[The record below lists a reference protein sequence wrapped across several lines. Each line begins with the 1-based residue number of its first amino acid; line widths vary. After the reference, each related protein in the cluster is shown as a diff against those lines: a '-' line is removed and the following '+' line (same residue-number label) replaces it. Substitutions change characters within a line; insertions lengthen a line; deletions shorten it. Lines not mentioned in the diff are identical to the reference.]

1 MNEDKFSIEISGIYT
16 GTEVPNGAF
25 DELDDAV
32 NKSLNNSH
40 NFQEFMSN
48 INSIVSAAKA
58 GFQSL
63 GTALPKALNITSFVD
78 SIISQLKRLKLAG
91 GTAISEVSYGFLA
104 EGLTKAFDN
113 ISAKMLQINN
123 EGNILKNTFEKYQ
136 EVSYSV
142 RDLIDNITYAPLIE
156 EADKLRSRFVEL
168 YNTQRSI
175 GDNPIYDKSI
185 KQLQD
190 IQHEVQSL
198 ISSFIDLG
206 KEAVSVFAW
215 EQELSKA
222 VHSFTSFNEEI
233 KKTKQNLDL
242 VFASGFSIDFDD
254 KLKQTA
260 AGMQQFYST
269 AKTTGAELKLAF
281 ADDAI
286 FNKYNKAM
294 LEAENNTISFSTEV
308 TNSLNNILST
318 MRNAADETERLT
330 AMSEKLKM
338 AWYQAKADWTMDNAI
353 KGQNELIAKI
363 AATKDAFQDAV
374 TIIKNSSA
382 AVKAAYESDIRTAA
396 SNFIRDINIESKAA
410 AEAEKQLA
418 EETKKNNDYLNNL
431 LAGLKTN
438 ADYTEKKVKELADA
452 TKAAFKQDV
461 NRGVDAFLRNTKREE
476 DAAKAAAEASRKT
489 SQDAKTA
496 WAKSIAGLYTLISAF
511 NSFKQAVTKA
521 FNTVVNGSK
530 RIVRAFT
537 NITTSV
543 TKAALTLSG
552 LPAIFKGM
560 QSAASSIKSTISSAF
575 SGISL
580 SSIIKESLELR
591 SSLVEVENVIDHVFG
606 GEGRKAIDE
615 FTSTA
620 VEKLGMSTLAA
631 RQFAGKFGAALTTTG
646 QSKEAVVTMSKAL
659 TQLTSDIASFYDIE
673 QDVAASKLFS
683 GVISGQI
690 KPMRELGVDMTV
702 ASLDAYTLSEGYDKL
717 YSKMNATEK
726 QAIRFKYA
734 MDKLSFAHGDYLRTI
749 NSTANQL
756 RLLKNQI
763 KELGAIIGA
772 IINAF
777 FNPLVHVLNRVAS
790 AAIVAAKAI
799 AAAMG
804 IKLDFSSG
812 GAGLTELNENL
823 DDTSDSADD
832 LAESE
837 DNAVDSLHKLSK
849 AAKGALSPLHKLN
862 VLQSKNGAN
871 GDKSATSGIA
881 DIIGDIQTSAS
892 EMYPKIKDMLKGLL
906 DWLWGLDWE
915 GALDRLIQAIN
926 RVVKKLPGLIR
937 ELFNELKRWVVRLSD
952 LLNQFVK
959 GIDWTG
965 VGNVVKEVLYGL
977 GQTILAALKE
987 VDFYAIGEA
996 LKDVFNSI
1004 IDDPTVFITWG
1015 AVIGT
1020 AIQDGFDFIYGVI
1033 HGLHW
1038 KSLGDDLYYFIKG
1051 IFDSIDGNA
1060 IRQIVFEALD
1070 NVGTAITEFFSK
1082 LAKDKAL
1089 QKDMAND
1096 LLSVINGLADYMASP
1111 DFDAMLDSV
1120 VEGLDGTL
1128 GEIGDNLKNNN
1139 TLGKI
1144 ASGIIKVIEAAC
1156 RLIKGDGFQSIV
1168 TEVREAL
1175 WQAFKDFWG
1184 DEEIPLPIKLGTSWL
1199 IADKTGLND
1208 ALSTLGKVVITMNLL
1223 KNAMGTGGV
1232 LGAAKKM
1239 WEGFKDFKVLFQA
1252 AEGLEKFQV
1261 VSESLYSTLTGP
1273 AGVIAAITLLI
1284 ATFKGLEE
1292 AGTIEGKTLSEA
1304 NANFNSFT
1312 STIENDSHKVMTAF
1326 DNITSTKYSDKLKAM
1341 GGWFKFDGLSAQ
1353 ETDAAYNLTQYFE
1366 TVLGMAKTDAESKA
1380 KELADAVNGNLKN
1393 LGALSSEEDKALL
1406 QGYQDFFNQAN
1417 ELNAEFAEKFK
1428 AHALEIAEANNNNT
1442 LEMRE
1447 AIDVY
1452 YNSIKEGSDSAT
1464 TLQTSN
1470 IQWVADAAIKAN
1482 KEMMDDYGLT
1492 QQQIAEAAERRK
1504 EIELKG
1510 VDTVRLTQNESL
1522 DEYKEKMTEHLGYL
1536 EGAYNDYINKRKEM
1550 ETNGRAEELTAEQ
1563 QHQAAI
1569 AALKHEG
1576 YSQEEADRA
1585 ANAARAAEFA
1595 SEIENANADAAKRST
1610 GAWKDELQNLGG
1622 SLGDILEVFTSEMV
1636 GEEGDGLIPKILGTG
1651 MDELPEKVSE
1661 KLEPVKETISTSL
1674 QELGTDTE
1682 EGGLFSGIL
1691 DSASQLPEQLQPSL
1705 DETTTAITDTFGSL
1719 IETLQGEDLWGGFSG
1734 WMTENVWTPITESL
1748 DELKTKIEEV
1758 FVDGL
1763 EDIKTGWEDL
1773 ATSVTDAVQTMIDGL
1788 NDAADAARSLA
1799 DELANAAAAAS
1810 SASSSSY
1817 NRGYPSSVQG
1827 YANGGVFRPNTPQL
1841 AILGDNKSQTEYAL
1855 TTGHLREIASMMA
1868 SAIDTSGVSGV
1879 EQITVPIYLGT
1890 ELIDQEIINVGNMH
1904 NYRSNGR

>member
-1 MNEDKFSIEISGIYT
+1 MNEDNLLLHISAI
-16 GTEVPNGAF
+16 VDNF
-25 DELDDAV
+25 DVDESELNELEQAV
-32 NKSLNNSH
+32 YNSLNNSKTYSD
-40 NFQEFMSN
+40 FQRN
-48 INSIVSAAKA
+48 IKNIVSSARSVFESFGA
-58 GFQSL
+58 S
-63 GTALPKALNITSFVD
+63 LPKAVNIDRLVKTLQDGLKGIKLSSGDILDEKVIDALSNRIKKVYTELTNTAKQLPAVIRNSSSEASSLVSILSQMQTSLNS
-78 SIISQLKRLKLAG
+78 SI
-91 GTAISEVSYGFLA
+91 
-104 EGLTKAFDN
+104 N
-113 ISAKMLQINN
+113 
-123 EGNILKNTFEKYQ
+123 
-136 EVSYSV
+136 
-142 RDLIDNITYAPLIE
+142 
-156 EADKLRSRFVEL
+156 
-168 YNTQRSI
+168 
-175 GDNPIYDKSI
+175 SI
-185 KQLQD
+185 KQLP
-190 IQHEVQSL
+190 
-198 ISSFIDLG
+198 
-206 KEAVSVFAW
+206 SV
-215 EQELSKA
+215 
-222 VHSFTSFNEEI
+222 VDT
-233 KKTKQNLDL
+233 TKQLP
-242 VFASGFSIDFDD
+242 
-254 KLKQTA
+254 
-260 AGMQQFYST
+260 
-269 AKTTGAELKLAF
+269 
-281 ADDAI
+281 
-286 FNKYNKAM
+286 
-294 LEAENNTISFSTEV
+294 
-308 TNSLNNILST
+308 
-318 MRNAADETERLT
+318 
-330 AMSEKLKM
+330 
-338 AWYQAKADWTMDNAI
+338 
-353 KGQNELIAKI
+353 
-363 AATKDAFQDAV
+363 AV
-374 TIIKNSSA
+374 IQ
-382 AVKAAYESDIRTAA
+382 TAA
-396 SNFIRDINIESKAA
+396 SNTVSLANSIKQVGSSFTLLNDNA
-410 AEAEKQLA
+410 KQLPMVIKTATSSGIIELQKYVDSTADKLTSLITRVDSAPTNMAGLENIKNELGQISNELVNIQTQIKSGKIDMSSAFVGLDEINKKA
-418 EETKKNNDYLNNL
+418 ETLKESFNSFRGVVDVLKQNHAQYNAEVKQGLTEQINLEKEKESVTKKSANNTTKQGNEFNKAFNFAKLV
-431 LAGLKTN
+431 AGL
-438 ADYTEKKVKELADA
+438 AM
-452 TKAAFKQDV
+452 
-461 NRGVDAFLRNTKREE
+461 LR
-476 DAAKAAAEASRKT
+476 
-489 SQDAKTA
+489 
-496 WAKSIAGLYTLISAF
+496 SAF
-511 NSFKQAVTKA
+511 NSFVQAITKA
-521 FNTVVNGSK
+521 
-530 RIVRAFT
+530 
-537 NITTSV
+537 
-543 TKAALTLSG
+543 TKAAVKFSTTMVKSFATITSAAAKTALTLSG

-560 QSAASSIKSTISSAF
+560 QSAANNIKSTISSAF
-575 SGISL
+575 SGISF
-580 SSIIKESLELR
+580 SSLIKESVELR
-591 SSLVEVENVIDHVFG
+591 SGLVEVENIIDHVFG
-606 GEGRKAIDE
+606 GEGKKAIDD
-615 FTSTA
+615 FTSDA

-631 RQFAGKFGAALTTTG
+631 RQFAGNFGAALTTTG

-690 KPMRELGVDMTV
+690 KPMRELGVDMTK
-702 ASLDAYTLSEGYDKL
+702 ASLEAYTLSEGYDKL

-726 QAIRFKYA
+726 QAVRFKYA

-772 IINAF
+772 IVNAF
-777 FNPLVHVLNRVAS
+777 FNPLVHVLNQVAS

-804 IKLDFSSG
+804 IKLDFSGG
-812 GAGLTELNENL
+812 GAGLTNL
-823 DDTSDSADD
+823 VDGFDDATESAED
-832 LAESE
+832 LEDAE
-837 DNAVDSLHKLSK
+837 DGVADGISK
-849 AAKGALSPLHKLN
+849 AAKEAKKALAPFHKLN
-862 VLQSKNGAN
+862 VLQNKNADDVTGN
-871 GDKSATSGIA
+871 KSATSGLS
-881 DIIGDIQTSAS
+881 DVFGDIQASAS
-892 EMYPKIKDMLKGLL
+892 EMYPKFKDMLKGLF

-915 GALDRLIQAIN
+915 GALDKLIQAVN

-965 VGNVVKEVLYGL
+965 VGNVIKEVLYGL

-1004 IDDPTVFITWG
+1004 IDDPTVFLTWG

-1070 NVGTAITEFFSK
+1070 NVGTAITEFFSR
-1082 LAKDKAL
+1082 LSKDKAL

-1128 GEIGDNLKNNN
+1128 GEIGNNLKNNN

-1144 ASGIIKVIEAAC
+1144 ASGIIKVIEAGC
-1156 RLIKGDGFQSIV
+1156 RLIKSEGFKSV
-1168 TEVREAL
+1168 VDEVWKAV
-1175 WQAFKDFWG
+1175 WQAFKDFWSSE
-1184 DEEIPLPIKLGTSWL
+1184 DIPLPIKLGTSWL

-1284 ATFKGLEE
+1284 ATFKGLKE

-1380 KELADAVNGNLKN
+1380 KELAEAVNGNLKN

-1428 AHALEIAEANNNNT
+1428 AHALEIADANNNNT
-1442 LEMRE
+1442 QEMRE

-1470 IQWVADAAIKAN
+1470 IEWVADAAIKAN

-1510 VDTVRLTQNESL
+1510 VDTVRLTRNESL

-1536 EGAYNDYINKRKEM
+1536 EGAYNEYINKRKEM
-1550 ETNGRAEELTAEQ
+1550 EANGRAEELTAEQ

-1569 AALKHEG
+1569 AALKHDG

-1585 ANAARAAEFA
+1585 ANAARAAEYA
-1595 SEIENANADAAKRST
+1595 SEIENANADAAKKST

-1622 SLGDILEVFTSEMV
+1622 SLGDILELFTSEMV

-1705 DETTTAITDTFGSL
+1705 EETTTAITETFGSL
-1719 IETLQGEDLWGGFSG
+1719 IEALQGEDMWGGFSG
-1734 WMTENVWTPITESL
+1734 WMTDNVWTPITESL
-1748 DELKTKIEEV
+1748 EELKTKIEEV

-1773 ATSVTDAVQTMIDGL
+1773 ASSVTDAVQTMIDGL

-1810 SASSSSY
+1810 SASSSSSY
-1817 NRGYPSSVQG
+1817 RGYPSSVRG